1 MDSQVDLFIIKLVV
15 CCVLFTAICFSFS
28 NFLYTDDKGKKKKKS
43 NQSIKKSKTFIKTC
57 TRNLKFR
64 QNTD

>member
-15 CCVLFTAICFSFS
+15 CCLLLSALAFPTFCTQMITV
-28 NFLYTDDKGKKKKKS
+28 KKKKS

-57 TRNLKFR
+57 T
-64 QNTD
+64 